1 MKLKL
6 IYFTDAHI
14 RGNNPRSRVDNFPD
28 ALKSKFREIFNL
40 ATNLAYRRY
49 GSTPIEDVA
58 IVCGGDLFDR
68 PDPMYAVFGEFASV
82 LAKSPVPIY
91 VVPGNH
97 EIYGYNLETLP
108 RTALGVLS
116 QVGLVKILTREPEI
130 LKLEWA
136 RAYSGGLQSVTV
148 ELTGQGFYNDIDRNP
163 LDYQPPERTYSESYQ
178 VHVVHGMLVDKPLP
192 YEVAHTLVDD
202 VVTTADVIL
211 SGHEHLGYGLKQR
224 GDTWFCNPGA
234 LSRMSAKVEEMHRPV
249 QVAVFTFSEDGIE
262 AELVP
267 LMCAAPGS
275 EVLSRDHLVEAAE
288 SEERMNRFLNLLA
301 REGESKFLEV
311 REIVDGI
318 AKKEKLPK
326 AVVNEAL
333 DRIAKAREALG
344 VRSE

>member
-1 MKLKL
+1 VKLKL

-14 RGNNPRSRVDNFPD
+14 RGNNPRARTDHFPD
-28 ALKSKFREIFNL
+28 ALKSKFREIFKL
-40 ATNLAYRRY
+40 ATTLAGEKY
-49 GSTPIEDVA
+49 PADDVA
-58 IVCGGDLFDR
+58 IICGGDLFDR

-82 LAKSPVPIY
+82 LAESPVPIY

-116 QVGLVKILTREPEI
+116 QIGLVKILTREPEI
-130 LKLEWA
+130 LQAEWVQ
-136 RAYSGGLQSVTV
+136 SDGVHSVTV

-163 LDYQPPERTYSESYQ
+163 LDYQPPERTYAESYQ

-211 SGHEHLGYGLKQR
+211 SGHEHLGYGLKKR

-234 LSRMSAKVEEMHRPV
+234 LARMSAKVEEMHRTV
-249 QVAVFTFSEDGIE
+249 QVAVFTFSGDGIG

-267 LMCAAPGS
+267 LMCAAPGA

-301 REGESKFLEV
+301 QEGESKFLEV

-344 VRSE
+344 VRSA